1 MGKGYTMRRLVMLM
15 IVLALVGCQSTTTDR
30 NEKPK
35 ECDARAIDSGLCV
48 PGGYENE

>member
-1 MGKGYTMRRLVMLM
+1 MQRLAMLM
-15 IVLALVGCQSTTTDR
+15 MALTLVGCQSTTTDR

-35 ECDARAIDSGLCV
+35 ECDVRAADSGLCV